1 MKIYRK
7 YEGRIYTN
15 LCLEWYLL
23 FSAFTDYI
31 RPKDY
36 LEPNA
41 PKPINLCID
50 DFNAVSTRESL
61 LNECVKNN

>member
-1 MKIYRK
+1 MKVNPYKSMSTI
-7 YEGRIYTN
+7 IFS
-15 LCLEWYLL
+15 

-50 DFNAVSTRESL
+50 DFNAVNLKKCL
-61 LNECVKNN
+61 LNVCVKIN

>member
-1 MKIYRK
+1 MSTI
-7 YEGRIYTN
+7 IIS
-15 LCLEWYLL
+15 

-50 DFNAVSTRESL
+50 DFNAVNLKKCL
-61 LNECVKNN
+61 LNVCVKIN

>member
-1 MKIYRK
+1 MSTI
-7 YEGRIYTN
+7 IIS
-15 LCLEWYLL
+15 

-50 DFNAVSTRESL
+50 DFNAVNL
-61 LNECVKNN
+61 KKCFLNVCVKIN